1 MNSESLG
8 SVSANGLYNFL
19 VKPDNSAFNLI
30 LELSF
35 VSKSTPVFLYKHFR
49 LSTSLK
55 MLFLQATVGMMLW
68 LAPTFLWNGQERP
81 TTDVTFGDGSSDKR
95 REDDIGTQ
103 IESK

>member
-35 VSKSTPVFLYKHFR
+35 VSKSKPVLLQEFPTIYLAENA
-49 LSTSLK
+49 
-55 MLFLQATVGMMLW
+55 FLQATVGMMLW

>member
-35 VSKSTPVFLYKHFR
+35 VSKSTPVHFP

-55 MLFLQATVGMMLW
+55 MLFWQATVGMMLW